1 MENIEHPS
9 LFPPF
14 SPLPPPIMV
23 VTKLRK
29 TWYHIYLS
37 TIKLTLKTL
46 VAVSHFGEKHSKR
59 FEETETIWRNSNRE
73 FLFNNTT
80 WPEQNSIYSLD
91 AFHLRRKSGVICMF
105 ARKWCKHLELSFV
118 IQASEYLYCTNLHL
132 DKHLRLRVAK
142 NQEIGVYFST
152 KVMVTHVTPT
162 IHLTL
167 KLGWFPNEGCY
178 WA

>member
-46 VAVSHFGEKHSKR
+46 VAVNHFSEKHSKR
-59 FEETETIWRNSNRE
+59 FRRNRETICRDRNRDSV
-73 FLFNNTT
+73 
-80 WPEQNSIYSLD
+80 S
-91 AFHLRRKSGVICMF
+91 
-105 ARKWCKHLELSFV
+105 
-118 IQASEYLYCTNLHL
+118 
-132 DKHLRLRVAK
+132 
-142 NQEIGVYFST
+142 
-152 KVMVTHVTPT
+152 
-162 IHLTL
+162 
-167 KLGWFPNEGCY
+167 
-178 WA
+178 